1 MYKLDRNGI
10 TKANKHFWK
19 PKIDKFPAIDQKLKT
34 FDPAQKFIED
44 LYSRTK

>member
-19 PKIDKFPAIDQKLKT
+19 PKIDKFPAHINEKIKH
-34 FDPAQKFIED
+34 
-44 LYSRTK
+44 RTSTNHQFTNSN